1 MPRSVQNHSE
11 QLRSEA
17 EMLAEEIRK
26 LRESSPW
33 EALIPFSIGAGF
45 AFVLLVAGM
54 LIMRSL

>member
-1 MPRSVQNHSE
+1 MRRATQAPTENIQ
-11 QLRSEA
+11 SEA
-17 EMLAEEIRK
+17 EMLADEIRR

-45 AFVLLVAGM
+45 ALVLLIAGV

>member
-1 MPRSVQNHSE
+1 MRRATQAPTENIQ
-11 QLRSEA
+11 SEA
-17 EMLAEEIRK
+17 EMLADEIRK

-45 AFVLLVAGM
+45 ALVLLIAGM